1 MEKRK
6 IFLELL
12 NEIVLGNNPENRI
25 VSTDEQKLLNYINGI
40 RTGIKKEL
48 RLIQLNF
55 YKELCLLYEKT
66 SINLFTISTT
76 INLFKRY
83 KRDSNYF
90 VYIIYL
96 WKKLKT
102 KKFINDE
109 VFWINVIFELN
120 GLNNSLIGKND
131 DYKKI
136 IFRLD
141 LFIEFAKIDFYD
153 QNCYDYKKVLNFY
166 LNVQREFCVYRY
178 NDSYI
183 ERHKQCLNILK
194 VFLSKKLNQ
203 EFTEYFYLDFLEFR
217 HSLYIEN
224 GVYIEFLD
232 YALDNLPLKFL
243 REINLSFVFKVYS
256 LYKFLFLN
264 NDFKSEYWLNK
275 MSNYSFDN
283 ITESFVDDLE
293 VSYGVSHF
301 SINYRYIFEPTTQL
315 FGNDNNLYKGKLG
328 SFVYFAASKNNLK
341 SFDNFPFKLTDEI
354 MHKINKVD
362 TEWKMQAFQEKYIG
376 YELWDDSINKLNPFE
391 GMLWSAIVYEC
402 KNVLFA
408 NKALSFIKDY
418 KDLDFW
424 LNIVFKLYECKI
436 REKHNLSMFLGKSDI
451 DRDELLEKIN
461 IAKPINFM
469 FKW

>member
-25 VSTDEQKLLNYINGI
+25 VSADEQKVLNYINGI
-40 RTGIKKEL
+40 RSGIKKES
-48 RLIQLNF
+48 RLIPLNF

-83 KRDSNYF
+83 KRDNNYF

-131 DYKKI
+131 SYKKI

-141 LFIEFAKIDFYD
+141 LFIEFAKIDFYN

-166 LNVQREFCVYRY
+166 LYIQSEFYVYGY

-183 ERHKQCLNILK
+183 ERHKKCLNILK

-203 EFTEYFYLDFLEFR
+203 ILIENYYLDFLRFR
-217 HSLYIEN
+217 HRLYNEED
-224 GVYIEFLD
+224 VYIEFLD
-232 YALDNLPLKFL
+232 YALDNLPLKDISF
-243 REINLSFVFKVYS
+243 SFVFQVYS
-256 LYKFLFLN
+256 INKFLFLN

-275 MSNYSFDN
+275 MRNYSFDN
-283 ITESFVDDLE
+283 ITESFVEDLQ
-293 VSYGVSHF
+293 VNYGVSYF
-301 SINYRYIFEPTTQL
+301 LINYRYIFKLTAQL
-315 FGNDNNLYKGKLG
+315 YDNDNNIYKEKP
-328 SFVYFAASKNNLK
+328 SWFVYFAASKNNLK

-354 MHKINKVD
+354 VHKFNTVD

-408 NKALSFIKDY
+408 NKALSFIKNY

>member
-1 MEKRK
+1 MEMRK
-6 IFLELL
+6 IFLQLL

-25 VSTDEQKLLNYINGI
+25 VSADEQKVLNYINGI
-40 RTGIKKEL
+40 RSGIKKESC
-48 RLIQLNF
+48 LIQLNF

-83 KRDSNYF
+83 KRDNNYF
-90 VYIIYL
+90 VYILYL

-102 KKFINDE
+102 KKVINDE

-131 DYKKI
+131 NYKKI

-141 LFIEFAKIDFYD
+141 LFIEFAEIDFYN
-153 QNCYDYKKVLNFY
+153 QNCFDYKNVLNFY
-166 LNVQREFCVYRY
+166 LNVQSEFYVYGY

-183 ERHKQCLNILK
+183 ERHKKCLNILK

-203 EFTEYFYLDFLEFR
+203 EFTEYFYLDFLRFR
-217 HSLYIEN
+217 HRLYNEE

-232 YALDNLPLKFL
+232 YALDNLPHKFL
-243 REINLSFVFKVYS
+243 REINLSFVFQVYS
-256 LYKFLFLN
+256 INKFLFLN
-264 NDFKSEYWLNK
+264 NDFKSDYWLNK

-283 ITESFVDDLE
+283 ITESFVEDLQ
-293 VSYGVSHF
+293 VNYGVSYF
-301 SINYRYIFEPTTQL
+301 LINYRYIFKLTAQL
-315 FGNDNNLYKGKLG
+315 YDNDNNIYKEKP
-328 SFVYFAASKNNLK
+328 SWFVYFAASKNNLK

-354 MHKINKVD
+354 VHKFNTVD

-376 YELWDDSINKLNPFE
+376 YELWDDTIKKLNPFE

-408 NKALSFIKDY
+408 NKALPFIKDY

-424 LNIVFKLYECKI
+424 LNIVLKLYECKL
-436 REKHNLSMFLGKSDI
+436 RENHSLSMFLGKSDI

-469 FKW
+469 FK